1 MAERGPFYA
10 LTNAII
16 MKTSILTLI
25 AAMCAATATAQ
36 TDTIATDTAPQ
47 LQLNE
52 VVVTGR
58 RPALRQKD
66 GKLVYIVKNDPYSQ
80 GLDGMQVLGRIP
92 RVSASDGNVS
102 VAGKGNVRYII
113 DGILME
119 LDAAAMKARLQ
130 NIRAENIEKIE
141 LITTPPARY
150 ATEANAVFISITTRN
165 ETLGTRGSV
174 YGSLNQG
181 DRFRQHFNGSVS
193 HTTRRVEMSLD
204 ANLSNYPTVND
215 NSMTYTFAD
224 ATRTSDTR
232 NRSRNFDTGVN
243 ALFRYKFTP
252 DISAGF
258 IANYSY
264 GKSSTVGTNLT
275 DYGKYTSSSITTT
288 KSRPNNAVTVTGFY
302 DWQFGPAGE
311 RLELT
316 YNYFNRHSPTRSTIT
331 TTFGNASG
339 IDEIDERG
347 TSDYRFHSGKADLTL
362 PCRWARIETGAAY
375 TDILNSSYL
384 LTGRSGATGEDVD
397 FDYRERIAAVHFSAS
412 RPLGSEFNAKIGL
425 RYEYTRTDGSL
436 SASGEHSRHD
446 YGHLF
451 PSATLSWSKP
461 GKGSVNIS
469 YSMGMQRPNL
479 WELNPFR
486 YYSTTDEYSA
496 GNPALRPTIFNNAEI
511 SYYGLGGLYAVLYTS
526 FASDAL
532 GYIRRF
538 DADGTVSTMPYNC
551 LSTNKTGLYA
561 SYRRAILP
569 RWEMTAGA
577 EAFHTHSHS
586 NMPDYDAASL
596 DNFSG
601 KFELST
607 DAMLNRAR
615 TLVFSARFS
624 HYFPWQQNMIRYD
637 SFQMLTLSLR
647 YSMLAGRLNLRLA
660 ANDIFGWNKTRST
673 QHYASYTLRQ
683 IFDGRPAYVLLGV
696 SYTFGRDKVAGVW
709 RNTKEDQSSRTK

>member
-1 MAERGPFYA
+1 MY
-10 LTNAII
+10 
-16 MKTSILTLI
+16 
-25 AAMCAATATAQ
+25 
-36 TDTIATDTAPQ
+36 
-47 LQLNE
+47 
-52 VVVTGR
+52 
-58 RPALRQKD
+58 
-66 GKLVYIVKNDPYSQ
+66 
-80 GLDGMQVLGRIP
+80 
-92 RVSASDGNVS
+92 
-102 VAGKGNVRYII
+102 
-113 DGILME
+113 
-119 LDAAAMKARLQ
+119 
-130 NIRAENIEKIE
+130 
-141 LITTPPARY
+141 
-150 ATEANAVFISITTRN
+150 ISITTRN

-181 DRFRQHFNGSVS
+181 NRFRQHLSGSIS

-204 ANLSNYPTVND
+204 ANIMNYPTVND
-215 NSMTYTFAD
+215 NSTTYTFAD
-224 ATRTSDTR
+224 GHSRTSDTR
-232 NRSRNFDTGVN
+232 NRSRNLDTGLN
-243 ALFRYKFTP
+243 AIFRYKFTT
-252 DISAGF
+252 DVSAGF
-258 IANYSY
+258 IANYTY
-264 GKSSTVGTNLT
+264 GNSSARGTNLT
-275 DYGKYTSSSITTT
+275 DYGEYTSQSLTAT
-288 KSRPNNAVTVTGFY
+288 KSRPNNAVTLTGFC
-302 DWQFGPAGE
+302 DWQFGSGGE

-331 TTFGNASG
+331 TTFDNTPGNVS
-339 IDEIDERG
+339 IDERG
-347 TSDYRFHSGKADLTL
+347 TSGYRFHSGRADLTL
-362 PCRWARIETGAAY
+362 PLRWARIETGASY

-384 LTGRSGATGEDVD
+384 LTARSAAAGEEVD

-412 RPLGSEFNAKIGL
+412 RPLGNEFNAKIGL
-425 RYEYTRTDGSL
+425 RYEYTRTVSDLLGADSR
-436 SASGEHSRHD
+436 SRHD

-496 GNPALRPTIFNNAEI
+496 GNPALRPTILNNAEI

-526 FASDAL
+526 FASDAV

-538 DADGTVSTMPYNC
+538 DAGGILSTMPYNC

-561 SYRRAILP
+561 SYKRAILP

-577 EAFHTHSHS
+577 EVFHSTARSG
-586 NMPDYDAASL
+586 MDDYGTPRL
-596 DNFSG
+596 DDFSG
-601 KFELST
+601 KFELAT

-624 HYFPWQQNMIRYD
+624 HYFPWQQDMIRYG

-647 YSMLAGRLNLRLA
+647 YSMLANRLTLRLA

-683 IFDGRPAYVLLGV
+683 VFDAHPAYVLLGV
-696 SYTFGRDKVAGVW
+696 TFTFGRDKVAGVW
-709 RNTKEDQSSRTK
+709 RSPKEDQSGRTK

>member
-1 MAERGPFYA
+1 
-10 LTNAII
+10 
-16 MKTSILTLI
+16 MKTTILTVI
-25 AAMCAATATAQ
+25 AAICASSATAQ
-36 TDTIATDTAPQ
+36 TDSIATDSFPE
-47 LQLNE
+47 LHLNE

-80 GLDGMQVLGRIP
+80 GLDGIQVLDRIP
-92 RVSASDGNVS
+92 RVSATDGNVS

-119 LDAAAMKARLQ
+119 LDATAMKARLQ
-130 NIRAENIEKIE
+130 NLRAENIEKIE

-150 ATEANAVFISITTRN
+150 AAEANAVYISITTRN

-181 DRFRQHFNGSVS
+181 VRFRQYLSGSIS

-204 ANLSNYPTVND
+204 ANMFNYPTVND

-232 NRSRNFDTGVN
+232 NRSRNLDTGVN

-252 DISAGF
+252 ELSAGF

-264 GKSSTVGTNLT
+264 GNSSSAGTNFT
-275 DYGKYTSSSITTT
+275 DYGLYTSQSVTAT
-288 KSRPNNAVTVTGFY
+288 KSRPNNAVTATGFC
-302 DWQFGPAGE
+302 DWQFGPDGR

-316 YNYFNRHSPTRSTIT
+316 YNYFNRHNPTRSTIA
-331 TTFGNASG
+331 TTFDNAPGSV
-339 IDEIDERG
+339 EIDERG

-362 PCRWARIETGAAY
+362 PLRWARIETGAAY

-384 LTGRSGATGEDVD
+384 LTERSGAPGEEVD

-412 RPLGSEFNAKIGL
+412 RQLGSEFNAKIGL
-425 RYEYTRTDGSL
+425 RYEYTATVADLLGADSRTR
-436 SASGEHSRHD
+436 HS

-526 FASDAL
+526 FAKDAI

-577 EAFHTHSHS
+577 EVFHTHSRS

-596 DNFSG
+596 DDFSG
-601 KFELST
+601 KLELST

-647 YSMLAGRLNLRLA
+647 YSMLAGRLNLRLS

-683 IFDGRPAYVLLGV
+683 VFDGRPAYVLLGV
-696 SYTFGRDKVAGVW
+696 TYTFGRDKVAGVW
-709 RNTKEDQSSRTK
+709 RNSKEDQSGRTK